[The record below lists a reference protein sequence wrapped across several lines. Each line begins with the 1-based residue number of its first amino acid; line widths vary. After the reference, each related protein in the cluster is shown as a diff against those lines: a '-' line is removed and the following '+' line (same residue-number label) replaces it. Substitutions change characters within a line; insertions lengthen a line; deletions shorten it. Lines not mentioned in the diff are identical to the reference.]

1 MNNDHLLQVI
11 KPQGFVATR
20 FGFDSPLSTDTEQ
33 ALSKACDGLVTA
45 GPADVNAEAGIR
57 YA

>member
-20 FGFDSPLSTDTEQ
+20 FGFDSPLSTDTEH
-33 ALSKACDGLVTA
+33 ALAKACDGQIT
-45 GPADVNAEAGIR
+45 PAPVDVNPESGIR